1 MDYKPHA
8 IGSQEIILPSTSR
21 TVEVN
26 YYGDGGDPLVFL
38 HGSGMH
44 PQAYRTLFAAMVEEN
59 PNLQIVAP
67 CGPGIGQSS
76 PLLKGEPIADW
87 PAQVMEETGVTDAD
101 ELNVRISG
109 HSRGGVE
116 ALHTAAR
123 FKELKV
129 LTLASPIDKIPED
142 SIALLGNLMLDTAIS
157 NYYSLASAMFRFDI
171 GAFTKV
177 ATKSLT
183 TGVKFGMTTPETAHA
198 YQEAITQLSK
208 LPVAERRE
216 LFDSGRA
223 QAVFGGRDPAVS
235 QPQDSSWPGVHQTAG
250 GHNFLIEDDIRR
262 RAHYI
267 HKLLYPGQF

>member
-1 MDYKPHA
+1 MDYKPHD
-8 IGSQEIILPSTSR
+8 IGREEIILPSTAR

-44 PQAYRTLFAAMVEEN
+44 PQAYRSLFAAMVEEK

-67 CGPGIGQSS
+67 CGPGIGKSS

-101 ELNVRISG
+101 EQNVRISG

-129 LTLASPIDKIPED
+129 LTLASPIHKIPED
-142 SIALLGNLMLDTAIS
+142 SMALLGNLMLDTAIS
-157 NYYSLASAMFRFDI
+157 NYYSFASAMFRFDI

-183 TGVKFGMTTPETAHA
+183 TGVKFGMTSPEAA
-198 YQEAITQLSK
+198 REYQTAITQLSR
-208 LPVAERRE
+208 LPVTERRE

-223 QAVFGGRDPAVS
+223 QAVFGKRDPAVS
-235 QPQDSSWPGVHQTAG
+235 RPQDSSWPGVHETAG
-250 GHNFLIEDDIRR
+250 GHNFLIEDDVRR
-262 RAHYI
+262 RARYI
-267 HKLLYPGQF
+267 LKLLYPGQF